1 MYIDIERVDPPTRG
15 IQLMNQAAR
24 DKLQEAANH
33 LAYSYIKHSGAW
45 RMLANDQWD
54 VLAEQMAQRVLGVME
69 RMVDKVTG
77 QIAEQQQEW

>member
-24 DKLQEAANH
+24 EELVEDANH

-45 RMLANDQWD
+45 RSLANDQWD
-54 VLAEQMAQRVLGVME
+54 VLAEQMAQRVMGVME
-69 RMVDKVTG
+69 RMVDEAVG
-77 QIAEQQQEW
+77 QLSKSE